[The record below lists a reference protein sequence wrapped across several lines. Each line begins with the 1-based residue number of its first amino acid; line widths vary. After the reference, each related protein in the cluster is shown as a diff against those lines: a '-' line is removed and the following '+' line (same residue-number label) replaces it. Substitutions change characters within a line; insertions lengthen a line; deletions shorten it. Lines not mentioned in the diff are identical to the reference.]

1 MTNHRNAL
9 PPAGPKELWAWCL
22 YDFANSSFTTL
33 IITVA
38 YSVYFVQVVARDLG
52 SGAAER
58 IWFWGYAISML
69 LVALLA
75 PPLGALADA
84 RAIKRPLL
92 IGSTLLCVACTALL
106 FFVERGDVR
115 LGLLLFGLA
124 NITFELGFLF
134 CSAFLVE
141 IATPATMGR
150 ISGYGWGLGY
160 AGGLLSLALAYPFIA
175 GGFGEE
181 NLSLYRLS
189 FVVTAV
195 FFLVASLPTLLWL
208 RERAVPQPSAT
219 GSSAWRDTFAWL
231 AAMARTITSYRKLFR
246 FLIDYLIYMTTAITP
261 YRDLFWFLIAYLI
274 YTDAINTVIVA
285 SAIFANKVLDF
296 SPGDLIIYF
305 LITQVTAGL
314 GAVGFGLLAD
324 RIGSTRTISVTLLI
338 WIGVVVAAA
347 AVQTHAQFYAIGLVA
362 GAVLGANQATSRALI
377 GRFVPPGKQGE
388 LFGFFTVIG
397 KFAAVIG
404 PVVYG
409 EVTAW
414 TGNQRWAVLSMA
426 LFFIIG
432 LLLFQR
438 VDEQR
443 GLAAA
448 QGNDEL

>member
-1 MTNHRNAL
+1 VTPPCNGTIASSGA
-9 PPAGPKELWAWCL
+9 PAGPKELWAWCL

-38 YSVYFVQVVARDLG
+38 YSVYFIQVVARDLG
-52 SGAAER
+52 GATAER
-58 IWFWGYAISML
+58 VWFWGYAASML
-69 LVALLA
+69 VVALLS

-106 FFVERGDVR
+106 AFVEHGDVW
-115 LGLLLFGLA
+115 LGLLLVGLA

-141 IATPATMGR
+141 ITTPATMGR

-160 AGGLLSLALAYPFIA
+160 VGGLLSLALAYPFIA
-175 GGFGEE
+175 GGFAEG
-181 NLSLYRLS
+181 NLPLYRLS
-189 FVVTAV
+189 FAVTAA

-208 RERAVPQPSAT
+208 RERATPQPSAA
-219 GSSAWRDTFAWL
+219 GASAWRDTFARL
-231 AAMARTITSYRKLFR
+231 SE
-246 FLIDYLIYMTTAITP
+246 TAKALTRH
-261 YRDLFWFLIAYLI
+261 RDLLWFLIAYLI

-314 GAVGFGLLAD
+314 GAVGFGVLAD
-324 RIGSTRTISVTLLI
+324 RIGSTRTISLTLLI
-338 WIGVVVAAA
+338 WIGVVGAASV
-347 AVQTHAQFYAIGLVA
+347 VQTPAQFYAIGLVA

-388 LFGFFTVIG
+388 LFGFFTVTG

-414 TGNQRWAVLSMA
+414 TGSQRWAVLSMA
-426 LFFIIG
+426 VFFIVG
-432 LLLFQR
+432 LLIFQR
-438 VDEQR
+438 VNETR
-443 GLAAA
+443 GMAAA
-448 QGNDEL
+448 EHA

>member
-38 YSVYFVQVVARDLG
+38 YSIYFVQVVAADLG
-52 SGAAER
+52 GATAER
-58 IWFWGYAISML
+58 VWFWGYAISML
-69 LVALLA
+69 VVALLS

-92 IGSTLLCVACTALL
+92 IASTLLCVACTALL
-106 FFVERGDVR
+106 AFVERGDIW

-124 NITFELGFLF
+124 NIAFELGFLF

-141 IATPATMGR
+141 ITTPATMGR

-160 AGGLLSLALAYPFIA
+160 AGGLLSLGLAYPFIT
-175 GGFGEE
+175 GGFAEE
-181 NLSLYRLS
+181 NLPLYRSS
-189 FVVTAV
+189 FAVVAA
-195 FFLVASLPTLLWL
+195 FFLLASLPTLFWL
-208 RERAVPQPSAT
+208 RERATPQPSPT
-219 GSSAWRDTFAWL
+219 GAPAWRDAFARLSATARAIGRFRDL
-231 AAMARTITSYRKLFR
+231 AR
-246 FLIDYLIYMTTAITP
+246 FLV
-261 YRDLFWFLIAYLI
+261 AYLI

-314 GAVGFGLLAD
+314 GAAGFGLLAD
-324 RIGSTRTISVTLLI
+324 RIGSARTIRLTLVI
-338 WIGVVVAAA
+338 WIGVVLAAA
-347 AVQTHAQFYAIGLVA
+347 SVQTHAQFYAIGLVA

-397 KFAAVIG
+397 KFAAVLG
-404 PVVYG
+404 PIVYG

-432 LLLFQR
+432 LAVFQR
-438 VDEQR
+438 VDERR
-443 GLAAA
+443 GMDAA
-448 QGNDEL
+448 QAAREA

>member
-1 MTNHRNAL
+1 MSVPRNEAL
-9 PPAGPKELWAWCL
+9 PPAGRKELWAWCL

-38 YSVYFVQVVARDLG
+38 YSVYFVQVVAGDLG
-52 SGAAER
+52 GATAER
-58 IWFWGYAISML
+58 VWFWGYALSML
-69 LVALLA
+69 VVALLS

-92 IGSTLLCVACTALL
+92 ITSTLLCVICTALL

-124 NITFELGFLF
+124 NIAFELGFLF

-141 IATPATMGR
+141 ITTPATMGR

-160 AGGLLSLALAYPFIA
+160 AGGLLSLAIAYPFIA
-175 GGFGEE
+175 GGFAED
-181 NLSLYRLS
+181 NLPSYRMS
-189 FVVTAV
+189 FAVTAA
-195 FFLVASLPTLLWL
+195 FFLAASLPTLFWL
-208 RERAVPQPSAT
+208 RERALPQLSAT
-219 GSSAWRDTFAWL
+219 GTSAWRDTFATL
-231 AAMARTITSYRKLFR
+231 AATARGITR
-246 FLIDYLIYMTTAITP
+246 
-261 YRDLFWFLIAYLI
+261 YRDLLWFLIAYLI

-314 GAVGFGLLAD
+314 GAVWFGRLAD
-324 RIGSTRTISVTLLI
+324 RIGSARTINVTLLV
-338 WIGVVVAAA
+338 WIGVVGAAA
-347 AVQTHAQFYAIGLVA
+347 AVQTHWQFYAIGLVA

-388 LFGFFTVIG
+388 MFGFFTVTG
-397 KFAAVIG
+397 KFAAVLG

-426 LFFIIG
+426 LFFILG
-432 LLLFQR
+432 LLVFRR
-438 VDEQR
+438 VDEAR
-443 GLAAA
+443 GMAAA
-448 QGNDEL
+448 QQTREA

>member
-1 MTNHRNAL
+1 MTAGRDETL

-38 YSVYFVQVVARDLG
+38 YSVYFVQVVAGDLG
-52 SGAAER
+52 GATAER
-58 IWFWGYAISML
+58 VWFWGYALSML
-69 LVALLA
+69 VVALLS

-92 IGSTLLCVACTALL
+92 IASTLCCVACTALL
-106 FFVERGDVR
+106 VFVERGDIWM
-115 LGLLLFGLA
+115 GLLLFGLA
-124 NITFELGFLF
+124 NIAFELGFLF

-141 IATPATMGR
+141 ITTPATMGR

-160 AGGLLSLALAYPFIA
+160 AGGLLSLALAYPFIT
-175 GGFGEE
+175 GGFVEE
-181 NLSLYRLS
+181 NLPRYRLS
-189 FVVTAV
+189 FAVVAA
-195 FFLVASLPTLLWL
+195 FFLVASLPTLFWL
-208 RERAVPQPSAT
+208 RERATPQPSNA
-219 GSSAWRDTFAWL
+219 GASAWRDAFARL
-231 AAMARTITSYRKLFR
+231 SA
-246 FLIDYLIYMTTAITP
+246 TAKAIGR
-261 YRDLFWFLIAYLI
+261 YRDLARFLIAYLI

-324 RIGSTRTISVTLLI
+324 RVGSARTISLTLVI

-377 GRFVPPGKQGE
+377 GRFVPPGRQGE
-388 LFGFFTVIG
+388 LFGFFTVTG
-397 KFAAVIG
+397 KFAAILG
-404 PVVYG
+404 PVVYA

-414 TGNQRWAVLSMA
+414 AGSQRWAVLSMA
-426 LFFIIG
+426 VFFIIG
-432 LLLFQR
+432 LAIFQR
-438 VDEQR
+438 VDERR
-443 GLAAA
+443 GMEAAA
-448 QGNDEL
+448 QGAS

>member
-1 MTNHRNAL
+1 MNTPRNGTL
-9 PPAGPKELWAWCL
+9 PPAGRKELLAWCL

-52 SGAAER
+52 GATAER
-58 IWFWGYAISML
+58 VWFWGYAISML
-69 LVALLA
+69 AAALLS

-84 RAIKRPLL
+84 RAAKRPFL
-92 IGSTLLCVACTALL
+92 IASTLACIVCTALL
-106 FFVERGDVR
+106 FFVEQGDVG

-124 NITFELGFLF
+124 NIAFELGFLF

-141 IATPATMGR
+141 ITTLATMGK

-160 AGGLLSLALAYPFIA
+160 AGGLASLALAYPFIA
-175 GGFGEE
+175 GGFADD
-181 NLSLYRLS
+181 NLARYRAS
-189 FVVTAV
+189 FAVTAG
-195 FFLVASLPTLLWL
+195 FFLVASLPTLVWL
-208 RERAVPQPSAT
+208 RERAVPQPSSA
-219 GSSAWRDTFAWL
+219 GASAWRDAFARL
-231 AAMARTITSYRKLFR
+231 AATARTIAR
-246 FLIDYLIYMTTAITP
+246 
-261 YRDLFWFLIAYLI
+261 YRDLLWFLAGYLV
-274 YTDAINTVIVA
+274 YTDAINTVVVA

-296 SPGDLIIYF
+296 SPADLIIYF
-305 LITQVTAGL
+305 LVTQVTAGL

-324 RIGSTRTISVTLLI
+324 RIGSARTIGLTLLI
-338 WIGVVVAAA
+338 WIGVVGAAA

-388 LFGFFTVIG
+388 LFGFFTVTG

-414 TGNQRWAVLSMA
+414 TGSQRWAVLSMA
-426 LFFIIG
+426 LFFLIG
-432 LLLFQR
+432 LMLVQQ
-438 VDEQR
+438 VDEAR
-443 GLAAA
+443 GMAAA
-448 QGNDEL
+448 HR

>member
-1 MTNHRNAL
+1 VTTHRTPL
-9 PPAGPKELWAWCL
+9 PPAGRKELWAWCL

-38 YSVYFVQVVARDLG
+38 YSVYFVQVVAGDLG
-52 SGAAER
+52 GATAER
-58 IWFWGYAISML
+58 VWFWGYALSML
-69 LVALLA
+69 VVALLS

-92 IGSTLLCVACTALL
+92 ISSTLLCVICTALL

-124 NITFELGFLF
+124 NIAFELGFLF

-141 IATPATMGR
+141 ITTPATMGR

-175 GGFGEE
+175 GGFAED
-181 NLSLYRLS
+181 NLLFYRMS
-189 FVVTAV
+189 FAVTAA
-195 FFLVASLPTLLWL
+195 FFLMASLPTLFWL
-208 RERAVPQPSAT
+208 RERALPQLSAT
-219 GSSAWRDTFAWL
+219 GAPAWRDTFALL
-231 AAMARTITSYRKLFR
+231 AATARGITR
-246 FLIDYLIYMTTAITP
+246 
-261 YRDLFWFLIAYLI
+261 YRDLLWFLIAYLI

-324 RIGSTRTISVTLLI
+324 RIGSARTISVTLLI
-338 WIGVVVAAA
+338 WIGVVGAAA
-347 AVQTHAQFYAIGLVA
+347 AVQTHGQFYAIGLVA

-388 LFGFFTVIG
+388 MFGFFTVTG
-397 KFAAVIG
+397 KFAAILG
-404 PVVYG
+404 PIVYG

-426 LFFIIG
+426 LFFILG
-432 LLLFQR
+432 LLAFRR
-438 VDEQR
+438 VDEAR
-443 GLAAA
+443 GMAAA
-448 QGNDEL
+448 RQA